1 MKRIFIVAGHSLF
14 FIGRLFVGQP
24 VFSQNMNNPYS
35 VYGIGDIDNKT
46 YNRTSGMAGTGLAL
60 KSSYYFID
68 NNPAAIAGLSH
79 SFFTVHLAMTGK
91 ASTFSG
97 EPIDLTNSKSSDMW
111 IKRLALAIKINRY
124 WASSIGFGQFSNV
137 GYKFSGSR
145 FVEGTNSSYRSSYQG
160 DGGLNDYYWTNAF
173 SIGKHWSLGIKS
185 SLIAGSINQVE
196 TIADDGLQT
205 IIVDSLQ
212 DYMANL
218 RFQAGF
224 IYERALNK
232 KWDISLGGKYSPR
245 ARFASNRTLSI
256 RSNDVS
262 IITNK
267 YLLSNRF
274 YLPETYAAGIS
285 LKRNKVMTY
294 AIDYTYENESA
305 VNNTSGNG
313 WNLVSNN
320 RVSAGVEFVKTKVQ
334 SNQLIEKRFFQ
345 LGGYYNSGYLQ
356 VRNTPIREYG
366 FTAGMGG
373 ALSHS
378 LLYGLSL
385 EAGVKGTKAAG
396 LIRETYLGFTLN
408 ITYRDFLYSKGRRY
422 D

>member
-1 MKRIFIVAGHSLF
+1 MRNFFIAAEHSLF
-14 FIGRLFVGQP
+14 FISGVFFSP
-24 VFSQNMNNPYS
+24 YIFSQNMNSPYS
-35 VYGIGDIDNKT
+35 VYGIGDIDYKN

-68 NNPAAIAGLSH
+68 NNPAAIAGLPYSY
-79 SFFTVHLAMTGK
+79 FTAHLSMTGK
-91 ASTFSG
+91 TSTFSG
-97 EPIDLTNSKSSDMW
+97 EPIDLTNSKSNDMW
-111 IKRLALAIKINRY
+111 IKRLALAIKINKY
-124 WASSIGFGQFSNV
+124 WASSAGFGQFSNV
-137 GYKFSGSR
+137 NYKFSGSR
-145 FVEGTNSSYRSSYQG
+145 FVEGAATSYKSSYQG
-160 DGGLNDYYWTNAF
+160 DGGLNDYHWTNAF

-196 TIADDGLQT
+196 TIADDNLQT
-205 IIVDSLQ
+205 TIVDSIQ

-224 IYERALNK
+224 IYETALNK
-232 KWDISLGGKYSPR
+232 KWDLSIGGKYSPKTK
-245 ARFASNRTLSI
+245 FASERTLSI

-262 IITNK
+262 IITDK

-294 AIDYTYENESA
+294 AIDYTYEDWSQ
-305 VNNTSGNG
+305 VNTSGSG
-313 WNLVSNN
+313 WNLVNNN
-320 RVSAGVEFVKTKVQ
+320 RVSAGIEFVKTKVQ

-345 LGGYYNSGYLQ
+345 LGGYYTSSYLQ
-356 VRNTPIREYG
+356 VRNTPVREYG
-366 FTAGMGG
+366 FTAGFGG
-373 ALSHS
+373 ALSNS

-385 EAGVKGTKAAG
+385 EAGVKGTKTSG
-396 LIRETYLGFTLN
+396 LIKETYIGLTLN
-408 ITYRDFLYSKGRRY
+408 ISYRDFLYGKGRRY